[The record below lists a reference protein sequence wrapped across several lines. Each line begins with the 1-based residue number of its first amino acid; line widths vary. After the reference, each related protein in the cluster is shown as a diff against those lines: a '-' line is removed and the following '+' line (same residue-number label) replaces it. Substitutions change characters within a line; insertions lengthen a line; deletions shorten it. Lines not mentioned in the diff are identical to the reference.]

1 MRLNPL
7 SRRRRPRLSRQQAL
21 QARPIRNP
29 HLSTKRNERDEL
41 TLVVPRRGDWVGR
54 LLSLVFIVP
63 KERGIVLDAVGEDVW
78 ELCDGEHTV
87 EELIRQ
93 VGEKY
98 KLNPKEAEV
107 SLTDYLRQ
115 LGKRNLI
122 GLALPKQAPGP
133 EPSSKKEA
141 SAD

>member
-7 SRRRRPRLSRQQAL
+7 ARSRRPRVGRRQAL

-29 HLSTKRNERDEL
+29 HLTTQRDEL
-41 TLVVPRRGDWVGR
+41 TLVVPRRSDWVGR

-63 KERGIVLDAVGEDVW
+63 KERNIVLDAVGEDVW
-78 ELCDGEHTV
+78 SLCDGEHTV
-87 EELIRQ
+87 EELVRQ
-93 VGEKY
+93 VGGKY
-98 KLNPKEAEV
+98 RLNPKEAEV

-122 GLALPKQAPGP
+122 G
-133 EPSSKKEA
+133 
-141 SAD
+141 